1 MPLGAVPA
9 DAFDSALMVP
19 GDGVTCATC
28 HGDGLVHSM
37 TSRTEYI
44 QRDLGEALC
53 VSCHNEERQPSG
65 FEYEK
70 SWAKIA
76 HGEGAYQ
83 AAAEEGGE

>member
-1 MPLGAVPA
+1 
-9 DAFDSALMVP
+9 
-19 GDGVTCATC
+19 
-28 HGDGLVHSM
+28 M